1 MTKTKVSENLNIS
14 KLYHVDKKN
23 IKVLETLLTECFEED
38 PLYKKLIPNER
49 TRKRLLPEL
58 FECDLE
64 EFFCTCEIYADS
76 EALNGMIVV
85 CDETRSY
92 NKFKIF
98 LEEMHAYFKTNHY
111 LIKEDPSLKTF
122 YNFVLGKDY
131 LNSKWTEEIQKD
143 NRLHIIYLAVRPS
156 MQHHGISSQLIGA
169 VLEYAR
175 EKRLVVSLETHNEQ
189 NVKFYQHFGF
199 QIFRVVEKHFNLKQY
214 CLVYN
219 LT

>member
-1 MTKTKVSENLNIS
+1 MSENLNIS

-23 IKVLETLLTECFEED
+23 IKILETLLTECFEED
-38 PLYKKLIPNER
+38 PLYKKLIPDDQI
-49 TRKRLLPEL
+49 RKKLLPEL

-64 EFFCTCEIYADS
+64 EFFDTCEIYADS
-76 EALNGMIVV
+76 EALNGVVVV

-92 NKFKIF
+92 NKFKMF

-122 YNFVLGKDY
+122 YNFILGKDY
-131 LNSKWTEEIQKD
+131 LNSKWTEDIHKD
-143 NRLHIIYLAVRPS
+143 NRLHIIYLAVKPS

-169 VLEYAR
+169 VLGYAHAR
-175 EKRLVVSLETHNEQ
+175 KLVVSLETHNEK
-189 NVKFYQHFGF
+189 NVELYKHFDF
-199 QIFRVVEKHFNLKQY
+199 ELLQVVEKHFNLKQY

-219 LT
+219 PT